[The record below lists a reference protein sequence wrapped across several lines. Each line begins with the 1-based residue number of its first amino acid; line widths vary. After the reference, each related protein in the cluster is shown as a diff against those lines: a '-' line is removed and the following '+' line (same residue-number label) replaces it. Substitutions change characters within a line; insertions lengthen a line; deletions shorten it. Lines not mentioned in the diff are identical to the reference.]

1 MTTEDWLFVI
11 DIQPAFSDPASPWFC
26 AALDAAKANIAR
38 LLPAYGDRVLFSRF
52 VPPEQVFGAWIE
64 YYDTWAFA
72 LPPEAKPLWSVDE
85 PWGHYPSMQSH
96 TLSKWVPAAKQMLPE
111 DATIALCGVS
121 TDCCVMST
129 ALAAIDDGRRVR
141 LIEDA
146 CAAGSEEIQRQSVEL
161 MRLRA
166 PMLTVT
172 DTQKELARAGAGAV

>member
-1 MTTEDWLFVI
+1 MTKDWLFVI

-26 AALDAAKANIAR
+26 GALAEAKTNIAR
-38 LLPAYGDRVLFSRF
+38 LLPAFENRVLFSRF
-52 VPPEQVFGAWIE
+52 VPPAKVFGAWEE

-72 LPPEAKPLWSVDE
+72 LEPEADALWGVDD

-96 TLSKWVPAAKQMLPE
+96 TLSKWVPAAKDMLPE
-111 DATIALCGVS
+111 DATIVLCGVS

-146 CAAGSEEIQRQSVEL
+146 CAAGTPEIQTMSVEL
-161 MRLRA
+161 MRLRE
-166 PMLTVT
+166 PMLIIT
-172 DTQKELARAGAGAV
+172 DTETELAKAGLPAAS